1 MQVISAEKLSKGLSV
16 IGLMSGTSMD
26 GIDLAH
32 VKISRDASGRDHLVF
47 LDFHYKPYPPVLREE
62 LLRLAE
68 GNSGGTRS
76 ISLVNSLLGQLY
88 AELVAEYIEKQTA
101 GNQQI
106 DLIASHGQTLYH
118 SLEPESYLGYR
129 ISSSLQ
135 LGEASYLAERFSC
148 PVVSDFRVRDQAA
161 GGLGAPLVPFVEQ
174 AFSRDE
180 KANLVYLNIGGIS
193 NITYI
198 AHDAAQ
204 VVAFDTGP
212 GNMLLDQAIER
223 LTNGL
228 ETYDPDGS
236 YAAQGSYHAELLAE
250 WMNEPYYKRQP
261 PKNSGRENFGRETVD
276 RMLEQSRALGLSIH
290 DTLATLTRLT
300 ARVNAAAIQDFCPGQ
315 ADKIVVSGGGS
326 RNLQLLRDLREEA
339 PAAEVVTGDE
349 ILGYPND
356 AKEAVAFAYLG
367 YKTYLGETNSVPTA
381 TGAEHGVIMG
391 KISQ

>member
-1 MQVISAEKLSKGLSV
+1 MQSITAEKLATGLSV

-32 VKISRDASGRDHLVF
+32 VKISRDNSGQDHLEF
-47 LDFHYKPYPPVLREE
+47 FDFYYKAYPPALREE

-76 ISLVNSLLGQLY
+76 ISLVNSLLGRLY
-88 AELVAEYIEKQTA
+88 ADLVEEYMSKQPLERRR
-101 GNQQI
+101 I

-118 SLEPESYLGYR
+118 SLEPEDYLGYH
-129 ISSSLQ
+129 ISGSLQ

-174 AFSRDE
+174 AFSRDA
-180 KANLVYLNIGGIS
+180 KSKLVYLNIGGIS

-198 AHDAAQ
+198 ADDSDD
-204 VVAFDTGP
+204 VLAFDTGP
-212 GNMLLDQAIER
+212 GNMLMDQAVEL
-223 LTNGL
+223 LTNGK
-228 ETYDPDGS
+228 ETYDENGR
-236 YAAQGSYHAELLAE
+236 YAARGRVHLPLLDK

-261 PKNSGRENFGRETVD
+261 PKNSGRENFGRDTIH
-276 RMLEQSRALGLSIH
+276 RMLKQSLEYGLDIY

-300 ARVNAAAIQDFCPGQ
+300 ARVNAAAIRDFCPGVV
-315 ADKIVVSGGGS
+315 DKIIVSGGGS
-326 RNLQLLRDLREEA
+326 RNSQLLRDLQEEA
-339 PAAEVVTGDE
+339 SAGDVITGDDV
-349 ILGYPND
+349 LGYPND

-367 YKTYLGETNSVPTA
+367 YRRYLGEVNSIASA
-381 TGAEHGVIMG
+381 TGAAHTVAMG